1 MIMAFAYIHPIL
13 VPFAVA
19 LLVMGVVFEFY
30 GKLQN
35 EESARTAGGLNIRIG
50 LAFAVVAG
58 VIGFMG
64 VIGIGD
70 IFSEA
75 DPRLNAETKIHLRKF
90 LTYHILFACSTV
102 LIFILALIVA
112 RYRKNKIGEIIYFSL
127 LGVGLV
133 SVLAAGYCGGELVHR
148 FGLPAPTPAQ

>member
-1 MIMAFAYIHPIL
+1 MAFAYIHPIL

-30 GKLQN
+30 GRFQN
-35 EESARTAGGLNIRIG
+35 EESARTAGGLNIRLG
-50 LAFAVVAG
+50 LVFAVVAAIFGFLG
-58 VIGFMG
+58 VT
-64 VIGIGD
+64 GIGD

-75 DPRLNAETKIHLRKF
+75 DPRLSAEAKIHLRSF

-102 LIFILALIVA
+102 LIFVLVLVVA

-127 LGVGLV
+127 LGVGLIT
-133 SVLAAGYCGGELVHR
+133 VLAAGYFGGELVHR
-148 FGLPAPTPAQ
+148 FGLPAPTPDQ

>member
-1 MIMAFAYIHPIL
+1 MSFALIHPML

-35 EESARTAGGLNIRIG
+35 EESARTAGGLNIRLG
-50 LAFAVVAG
+50 LAFAVVAA
-58 VIGFMG
+58 IFGFLG

-75 DPRLNAETKIHLRKF
+75 DPRLSPEVKTHMKKF
-90 LTYHILFACSTV
+90 LSYHILFAVSTV
-102 LIFILALIVA
+102 VIFILALVAA
-112 RYRKNKIGEIIYFSL
+112 RYCKKKWGQVLYFSL
-127 LGVGLV
+127 LGVGLIT
-133 SVLAAGYCGGELVHR
+133 VLATGYCGGELVHR
-148 FGLPAPTPAQ
+148 FGLPDPSPVQ

>member
-1 MIMAFAYIHPIL
+1 MAFAQIHPML

-35 EESARTAGGLNIRIG
+35 EESARTAGGFNIRLG
-50 LAFAVVAG
+50 LAFAAVAV
-58 VIGFMG
+58 VIGFLG

-75 DPRLNAETKIHLRKF
+75 DPRVSPETKIHMRKF
-90 LTYHILFACSTV
+90 LSYHILFACSTV
-102 LIFILALIVA
+102 VIFILALVAA
-112 RYRKNKIGEIIYFSL
+112 RYRTRKWGPILYFSL
-127 LGVGLV
+127 LTVGLAT
-133 SVLAAGYCGGELVHR
+133 VLATGYCGGELVHR
-148 FGLPAPTPAQ
+148 FGLPSPTPVQ

>member
-1 MIMAFAYIHPIL
+1 MMVFAQLHPML

-19 LLVMGVVFEFY
+19 LLVTGVVFEYY

-35 EESARTAGGLNIRIG
+35 EESARTAGGFNIRLG
-50 LAFAVVAG
+50 LAFAAVA
-58 VIGFMG
+58 VAVGFLG

-75 DPRLNAETKIHLRKF
+75 DLRVGPEVKIQMRKF
-90 LTYHILFACSTV
+90 LSYHILFACSTV
-102 LIFILALIVA
+102 VIFILALVAA
-112 RYRKNKIGEIIYFSL
+112 RYRKKKWGQVLYFSL
-127 LGVGLV
+127 LGIGLAT
-133 SVLAAGYCGGELVHR
+133 VLATGYYGGELVHR

>member
-1 MIMAFAYIHPIL
+1 MTFAQIHPML

-30 GKLQN
+30 GKFQK
-35 EESARTAGGLNIRIG
+35 EESARTAGGLNIRLG
-50 LAFAVVAG
+50 LAFAVVAA
-58 VIGFMG
+58 VIGFLG

-70 IFSEA
+70 IFSET
-75 DPRLNAETKIHLRKF
+75 DPRFSVEMKTQVRKF

-102 LIFILALIVA
+102 VIFVLVLIVA

-133 SVLAAGYCGGELVHR
+133 SVLATGYCGGELVHR
-148 FGLPAPTPAQ
+148 FGLPAPTPVQ